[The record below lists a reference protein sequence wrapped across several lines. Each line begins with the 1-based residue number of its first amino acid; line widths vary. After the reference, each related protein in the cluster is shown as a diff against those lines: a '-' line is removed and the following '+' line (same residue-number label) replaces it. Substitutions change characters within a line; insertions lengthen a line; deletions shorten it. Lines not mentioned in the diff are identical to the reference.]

1 MTLENIKL
9 PQTSPPPSRPCSTDP
24 ETQASRSPGQP
35 GTSSPPSPRMQEKPN
50 NKNIEKNP
58 WKLLESL
65 PSSLPPPRAADLD
78 LPVHQHDPG
87 VNFAEQNS
95 ALASLVARVIDDS
108 AVKSEKIKY
117 QY

>member
-1 MTLENIKL
+1 MVNLVMIIQFL
-9 PQTSPPPSRPCSTDP
+9 PIWGITTRMPGSLLQPFPWLCSPHPY
-24 ETQASRSPGQP
+24 
-35 GTSSPPSPRMQEKPN
+35 PN

-87 VNFAEQNS
+87 VNFAEQNL